1 MISLYCLVGRWV
13 CVQGVSKE
21 KGKVI
26 AGVEVVAVVERDLG
40 CQVVASK
47 VGPIK
52 HVNARSFLIFPV
64 YLR

>member
-1 MISLYCLVGRWV
+1 MLSGWVDRCV

-21 KGKVI
+21 RGKVI

-47 VGPIK
+47 VGPMK
-52 HVNARSFLIFPV
+52 HINTRSFLIIPV